1 MWLLVEELYRVFCM
15 VRYELHSLYL
25 MLDRHQQT
33 PLTPYPQQAYRK
45 KAFEVTRHNGALPSC
60 RSALVKTLAEIA

>member
-1 MWLLVEELYRVFCM
+1 MRFTNLSFAIKTA
-15 VRYELHSLYL
+15 
-25 MLDRHQQT
+25 LDRHQQT